1 MPKKNGEPT
10 AAELK
15 KAEAELKRKEKE
27 AIEAGKNPAD
37 EAVEEATKPLPKY
50 NGAQVV
56 EVYEEGFIGK
66 FHRCKMSDGTTAD
79 VPIELF

>member
-15 KAEAELKRKEKE
+15 KKEAELKKAEKE

-37 EAVEEATKPLPKY
+37 EAVEETAKPLPRY

-56 EVYEEGFIGK
+56 EVMEEGFIGR